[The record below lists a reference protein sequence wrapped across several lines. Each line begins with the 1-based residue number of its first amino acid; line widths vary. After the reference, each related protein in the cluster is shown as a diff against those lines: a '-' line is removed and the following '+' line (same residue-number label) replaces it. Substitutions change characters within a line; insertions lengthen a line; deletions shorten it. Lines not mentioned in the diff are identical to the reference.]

1 MFLHSQRRVVPV
13 HGVLNFWKGDS
24 VQAKQVP
31 DTTGVQGSF
40 TFKGMKPLIEAHRQW
55 ISLAPVS
62 LDLNRESEA
71 HNTTAG

>member
-1 MFLHSQRRVVPV
+1 
-13 HGVLNFWKGDS
+13 